1 MKPPGALIN
10 TAPIRIGICINADNL
25 VNSPI
30 VIRKPHNKCIHVI
43 IKVIQS
49 GKKLKLL
56 PAKNALNE
64 IMSLIKEMPLE
75 TSAIPRA
82 ARSNSNN
89 LGWVV
94 LHLSSW
100 CKIAIAHFLK
110 ELKKLS

>member
-10 TAPIRIGICINADNL
+10 TAPIRIGICINTDNL
-25 VNSPI
+25 VNNPM

-56 PAKNALNE
+56 PARNALNE

-75 TSAIPRA
+75 TRAIPRA
-82 ARSNSNN
+82 ARSNNSNP
-89 LGWVV
+89 G
-94 LHLSSW
+94 
-100 CKIAIAHFLK
+100 
-110 ELKKLS
+110 